1 MPLMPTSGLSFSLST
16 IGKSLPPMRTSGGAE
31 LVALLGL
38 ANAAQD
44 YVSAVL
50 ESADRFTPED
60 LE

>member
-1 MPLMPTSGLSFSLST
+1 
-16 IGKSLPPMRTSGGAE
+16 MRTSGGAE

-44 YVSAVL
+44 YVSAL
-50 ESADRFTPED
+50 IESADRFTPED